1 MRPTV
6 AQLASRRPA
15 LGALLGALPREGHFG
30 HESSFGAEFGDE
42 GEFGWEE
49 PTVEQYGMQPG
60 AGAWNAAQMGDP
72 SFSLP
77 QALHGDFAQ
86 IGVNRD
92 AFRGL
97 VGQDVR
103 RGGQIQHLR
112 SHLTEAQRKLMQYEH
127 LQERRDERAAE
138 HAMQLDPN
146 HGQRLKLG
154 VYSFGLTQ
162 AITIGVPVALFMTD
176 SPATTI
182 RTKRVVM
189 NAPTVGFATVST
201 LLIAN
206 VAVTVGGAEDAFA
219 YSATSFSN
227 GVDYPTLPPSQKATM
242 SGGYTGFAPTPIYNG
257 QPFSFSV
264 RFSGVSTIAGGA

>member
-6 AQLASRRPA
+6 SQLAARRPA
-15 LGALLGALPREGHFG
+15 LGALTGALPREGHFG
-30 HESSFGAEFGDE
+30 HESSFGAEFGYGLDD
-42 GEFGWEE
+42 GEFGWEGE
-49 PTVEQYGMQPG
+49 I
-60 AGAWNAAQMGDP
+60 NAAAMGDP
-72 SFSLP
+72 GFAVP
-77 QALHGDFAQ
+77 QLERGDFGQ
-86 IGVNRD
+86 IGVNAD

-97 VGQDVR
+97 VRQDVD
-103 RGGQIQHLR
+103 RGGLVHRLR
-112 SHLTEAQRKLMQYEH
+112 SHLTEAQRKLLQYEH
-127 LQERRDERAAE
+127 LQERRDDRAAE
-138 HAMQLDPN
+138 HAMALDPN

-219 YSATSFSN
+219 YGAGSFSN